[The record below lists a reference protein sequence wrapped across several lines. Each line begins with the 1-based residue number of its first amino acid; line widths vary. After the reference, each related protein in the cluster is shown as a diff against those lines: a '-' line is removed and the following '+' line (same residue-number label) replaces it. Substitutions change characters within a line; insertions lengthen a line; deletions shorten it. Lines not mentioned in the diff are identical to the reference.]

1 MHLVRPCCEARYS
14 HVQTHHQRCSIFD
27 AIIIGTGQAGKP
39 LATAL
44 AGAGWKTA
52 VLERADVGGT
62 CINTGCTPTKTMV
75 ASARRAYLARN
86 AAEYGV
92 EVGEVGV
99 DMARVR
105 ERKREVVLSFREG
118 NVKRLTAENLE
129 LIHGDAVFIAA
140 DTISIAG
147 RSLRSDKIFVN
158 AGGRP
163 AVPKIAGLETVQW
176 LDNASLMELGEVPE
190 HLLVLGGGY
199 IGCEFSQMFRRFG
212 SQVTILTNA
221 AQLMPREDE
230 DVAEA
235 LRKIFEEDGIEMHFG
250 TRVDQVEK
258 TASGVAVSGNGRRVE
273 GSHLLVAVGRAPN
286 TDGMGLD
293 KAGVEL
299 DKRGYILVNERL
311 ETNVP
316 GIWAL
321 GDVNG
326 GPEFTHIAYDD
337 YRVIRRNLLGDRKG
351 TTKGRMVPYTVYTDP
366 QLGRVGMTEK
376 EARAA
381 GKKIKIACLPMTSV
395 ARGIETGETRG
406 LMKAVVDAETDVI
419 LGAAMLGVEGG
430 EVAAMIELAM
440 MGGLTATTLRDA
452 VIAHPAWAEALNNLF
467 ATLDSQ

>member
-1 MHLVRPCCEARYS
+1 MEDGGP
-14 HVQTHHQRCSIFD
+14 
-27 AIIIGTGQAGKP
+27 
-39 LATAL
+39 
-44 AGAGWKTA
+44 GAGRCGRD
-52 VLERADVGGT
+52 LHQHRLQ
-62 CINTGCTPTKTMV
+62 TPTKTMV
-75 ASARRAYLARN
+75 AIARRAYPARN

-105 ERKREVVLSFREG
+105 ERKREVVLDFRAG

-129 LIHGDAVFIAA
+129 LIHGEAVFTAPDRINV
-140 DTISIAG
+140 AG
-147 RSLRSDKIFVN
+147 RSLRSEKIFVN

-163 AVPKIAGLETVQW
+163 AVPKIRGLETVQW
-176 LDNASLMELGEVPE
+176 LDNARLMELGEVPE

-212 SQVTILTNA
+212 SQVTILTSA
-221 AQLMPREDE
+221 AQLMPREDD

-250 TRVDQVEK
+250 TKVEHVEK
-258 TASGVAVSGNGRRVE
+258 TGSGVAVSGNGKRVE
-273 GSHLLVAVGRAPN
+273 GSHLLVAVGRAAN

-337 YRVIRRNLLGDRKG
+337 YRVIRRNLLGDGKG

-376 EARAA
+376 EARAE

>member
-1 MHLVRPCCEARYS
+1 MTTSATTPVEK
-14 HVQTHHQRCSIFD
+14 FD

-44 AGAGWKTA
+44 AGAGMKTA
-52 VLERADVGGT
+52 ILERGDVGGT

-92 EVGEVGV
+92 EVGEVRV

-105 ERKREVVLSFREG
+105 ERKRKVVLSFREG
-118 NVKRLTAENLE
+118 NEKRLTVENLE
-129 LIHGDAVFIAA
+129 LIRGEAVFTAA
-140 DTISIAG
+140 DTVSVAG
-147 RSLRSDKIFVN
+147 RSLKAAKIFVN
-158 AGGRP
+158 TGGRP
-163 AVPKIAGLETVQW
+163 AVPPIPGLDTVTW
-176 LDNASLMELGEVPE
+176 LDNARLMELGEVPE
-190 HLLVLGGGY
+190 HLIVLGGGY

-212 SQVTILTNA
+212 SRVTILTSA
-221 AQLMPREDE
+221 AKLMPREDA

-235 LRKIFEEDGIEMHFG
+235 LRKIFEEDGIEIHFG
-250 TRVDQVEK
+250 TKVDRVEK
-258 TASGVAVSGNGRRVE
+258 TAGGIRVSGNGKSVE
-273 GSHLLVAVGRAPN
+273 GSHLLVAVGRRPN
-286 TDGMGLD
+286 TDGMGLE

-299 DKRGYILVNERL
+299 DKRGYIKVNERL

-326 GPEFTHIAYDD
+326 EPEFTHIAYDD
-337 YRVIRRNLLGDRKG
+337 YRVVQRNLLGDRKG

-366 QLGRVGMTEK
+366 QLGRIGMTEQ

-381 GKKIKIACLPMTSV
+381 GKKIKVACLPMTSV

-406 LMKAVVDAETDVI
+406 LMKAVVDADTDEI

-440 MGGLTATTLRDA
+440 MGGLKAAQLRDA
-452 VIAHPAWAEALNNLF
+452 VIAHPAWAEALNNLM
-467 ATLDSQ
+467 TSLDKK